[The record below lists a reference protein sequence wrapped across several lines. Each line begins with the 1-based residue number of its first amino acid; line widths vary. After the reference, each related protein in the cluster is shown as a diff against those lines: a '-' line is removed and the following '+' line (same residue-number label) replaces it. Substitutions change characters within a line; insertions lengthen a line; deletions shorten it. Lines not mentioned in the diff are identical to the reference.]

1 MENSKE
7 IIIEDQ
13 VQKHLL
19 EAYFNKF
26 PLDAANT
33 LSSLNMEKAIEYLQG
48 QSPKTAGPILSR
60 MIPDKAAV
68 ILESLDSDDFK
79 QLVEALDVFLS
90 ARLIARFNPKNI
102 KHRLEIL
109 SPGKSKQIKELITF
123 PPECAAFIMDP
134 QVTSFKHHTTAKEA
148 LKRIRSLKDRTIY
161 QVCLVDDE
169 GHLTSIVPLQNIA
182 VSEPDES
189 LINLV
194 DGPQVSISALSPR
207 EEVIKVIEESKL
219 INLPVVDTN
228 NFLLG
233 MIRKDS
239 IMNATKLDATQD
251 LQAMFG
257 AGREERALSKVSLAV
272 RKRLPWLQINLA
284 TAFLAA
290 SVVAIFED
298 TISRITV
305 LAVFLPVVA
314 GQSGN
319 TGSQALAVT
328 MRGLALREI
337 GISSWFRVAR
347 KELTV
352 GLINGVAV
360 ALTTSV
366 IVFFWASSFG
376 LAVVI
381 GISMILSMTIA
392 GFSGAIIP
400 MVLQSLGQDPAS
412 SSSIILTTVTDI
424 VGFLSFLGLAT
435 ALATVLG
442 IA

>member
-1 MENSKE
+1 
-7 IIIEDQ
+7 
-13 VQKHLL
+13 L
-19 EAYFNKF
+19 EC
-26 PLDAANT
+26 
-33 LSSLNMEKAIEYLQG
+33 
-48 QSPKTAGPILSR
+48 
-60 MIPDKAAV
+60 
-68 ILESLDSDDFK
+68 
-79 QLVEALDVFLS
+79 
-90 ARLIARFNPKNI
+90 
-102 KHRLEIL
+102 L
-109 SPGKSKQIKELITF
+109 SPGKNRQIKELITF
-123 PPECAAFIMDP
+123 PSDCAAFLMDP
-134 QVTSFKHHTTAKEA
+134 QVTTFKAHTTAKEA
-148 LKRIRSLKDRTIY
+148 LKRIRGLKDRTIY

-182 VSEPDES
+182 VSAPNEA

-207 EEVIKVIEESKL
+207 EDVIRAIEESKL

-233 MIRKDS
+233 MIRRDS
-239 IMNATKLDATQD
+239 ILNATKLDATQD

-290 SVVAIFED
+290 AVVAIFED

-337 GISSWFRVAR
+337 GISHWFRVAR

-352 GLINGVAV
+352 GFINGVAV
-360 ALTTSV
+360 AITTSV
-366 IVFFWASSFG
+366 IVFFWASSMG

-381 GISMILSMTIA
+381 GVSMILSMTIA

-400 MVLQSLGQDPAS
+400 MVLQSIGQDPAS

-424 VGFLSFLGLAT
+424 VGFMSFLGLAT
-435 ALATVLG
+435 ALASILG

>member
-1 MENSKE
+1 MAENK
-7 IIIEDQ
+7 
-13 VQKHLL
+13 VQNHLL
-19 EAYFNKF
+19 DTYFNKF
-26 PLDAANT
+26 PREAASI
-33 LSSLNMEKAIEYLQG
+33 LSSFNQEISLEYLKNQ
-48 QSPKTAGPILSR
+48 PAKTAGNVLSG
-60 MIPDKAAV
+60 MDPDMASD
-68 ILESLDSDDFK
+68 ILEGLDPDDFK
-79 QLVEALDVFLS
+79 VLVEQLDGFFS
-90 ARLIARFNPKNI
+90 ARLIARFDPKNI
-102 KHRLEIL
+102 NRRLDLL
-109 SPGKSKQIKELITF
+109 SNSKARQIREMISY
-123 PPECAAFIMDP
+123 PPDCAGFLMDP
-134 QVTSFKHHTTAKEA
+134 QVTTFKAGTSVKEA
-148 LKRIRSLKDRTIY
+148 LKRIRGLKNRTIY

-169 GHLTSIVPLQNIA
+169 GHLTGVVPLQNMA
-182 VSEPDES
+182 VSDPKEVLVN
-189 LINLV
+189 LI
-194 DGPQVSISALSPR
+194 DGPQVSVNALSPR
-207 EEVIKVIEESKL
+207 EEVVRLIEEGKL
-219 INLPVVDTN
+219 INIPVVDIN
-228 NFLLG
+228 DHLLG

-239 IMNATKLDATQD
+239 ILNATKLEATQD
-251 LQAMFG
+251 LQSMFG

-290 SVVAIFED
+290 AVVAIFED

-337 GISSWFRVAR
+337 GIGQWFRVAR
-347 KELTV
+347 KELVV
-352 GLINGVAV
+352 GFINGVAV

-376 LAVVI
+376 LAIVI

-400 MVLQSLGQDPAS
+400 ILLQSLGQDPAS

-435 ALATVLG
+435 ALASILG
-442 IA
+442 IV